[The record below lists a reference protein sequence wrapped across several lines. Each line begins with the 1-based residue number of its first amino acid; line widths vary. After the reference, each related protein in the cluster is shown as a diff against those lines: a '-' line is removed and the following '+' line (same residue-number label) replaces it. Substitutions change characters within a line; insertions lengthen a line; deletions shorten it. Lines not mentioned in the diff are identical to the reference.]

1 MSVDDFSLNCCE
13 EKKSRNQKEN
23 FLFDLNSDILEIIN
37 LFLDS
42 ISLLK
47 FQSVNH
53 SIRKFSNNDSKIWEN
68 RWIWKNEKLENSLP
82 KNLIAKNIDKKSKD
96 NFIYFRNIDVIF
108 MKLIIEVTFGII
120 PFSALTEL
128 LLFDS
133 FYEVPE
139 FEMLNDCYDTKK
151 INNDLIKK
159 NDFCNNIDNNNNNN
173 NNSNN
178 DENNN
183 FKDNNHLYKYDE
195 ISVKKS
201 EKLENYEELINYRNY
216 DNIHC
221 LYLLSILTDFDH
233 TIYSKIS
240 KYNFLTN
247 IVDNLTLKDLN
258 LNFENLEVVDS
269 KIQNLPLVDII
280 LKNNLFL
287 NISKKLF
294 LYVRNLVQKTRWV
307 ELFDEN
313 EKMKNKEMQHV
324 VKNFSKMEG
333 NTNSENL
340 KNNLLTSQTI
350 ELEKNMFKKKFMLKD
365 GFTIIADMKDKKNE
379 NFCDRNFLNKTIE
392 RLVKLIRLRLF
403 ENQIFENE
411 KKIILDSKGKINDFD
426 EIFLKNKI
434 NEMDRCKV

>member
-1 MSVDDFSLNCCE
+1 M
-13 EKKSRNQKEN
+13 
-23 FLFDLNSDILEIIN
+23 
-37 LFLDS
+37 
-42 ISLLK
+42 
-47 FQSVNH
+47 
-53 SIRKFSNNDSKIWEN
+53 IRI
-68 RWIWKNEKLENSLP
+68 
-82 KNLIAKNIDKKSKD
+82 
-96 NFIYFRNIDVIF
+96 
-108 MKLIIEVTFGII
+108 
-120 PFSALTEL
+120 
-128 LLFDS
+128 
-133 FYEVPE
+133 
-139 FEMLNDCYDTKK
+139 
-151 INNDLIKK
+151 INNDDNN
-159 NDFCNNIDNNNNNN
+159 NDNTNTDNNNYNNNNNN
-173 NNSNN
+173 NNNDNN
-178 DENNN
+178 DDNKN
-183 FKDNNHLYKYDE
+183 FKDNNHLRKCDE

-201 EKLENYEELINYRNY
+201 EKFESYEELINYRNY

-280 LKNNLFL
+280 LRNNFFL

-340 KNNLLTSQTI
+340 KNNLLTLQTI
-350 ELEKNMFKKKFMLKD
+350 ELEKNMFKKKFMLKE